1 MPLLSAQPPD
11 RTWFVARTRFFRQ
24 ELKIR
29 DWLNDRGVENFVP
42 TVCSDRRRV
51 KEAGRQFIEKPA
63 APNLVFV
70 KTDKASACALVA
82 DFGLPMQYI
91 IDCATHRMLVVPEK
105 EMSDFQRVFDLSKD
119 HGGLM
124 DRPLKLGDRVRITK
138 GALRGVDGYVLEILG
153 CTYVAVGLMGVL
165 WAKAKVP
172 RAYLE
177 LR

>member
-1 MPLLSAQPPD
+1 MPPLSAQHLD
-11 RTWFVARTRFFRQ
+11 RKWFVARTRFFRQ
-24 ELKIR
+24 ELKVR
-29 DWLNDRGVENFVP
+29 DWLSSRGVENFVP
-42 TVCSDRRRV
+42 TLRSSH
-51 KEAGRQFIEKPA
+51 KQAGAVGVFEKPA

-70 KTDKASACALVA
+70 KTDKPSACALVA